1 MKVSIVIPIYNVE
14 KYLRECIDS
23 VIAQSYYNK
32 EVILVNDGS
41 TDSSIEICKEYDLK
55 YPYIKLINKK
65 NGGLSDARN
74 VGILNST
81 GEYILFLDSDD
92 YWDENNFLFDLV
104 QYIKINPNID
114 YIFFRYKFYYQKFQK
129 F

>member
-1 MKVSIVIPIYNVE
+1 MKISIVIPVYNVE
-14 KYLRECIDS
+14 KYLRECLDS
-23 VIAQSYYNK
+23 VIVQSYRNK

-41 TDSSIEICKEYDLK
+41 TDNSIEICEEYDMK
-55 YPYIKLINKK
+55 YPFIKLINKK

-92 YWDENNFLFDLV
+92 YWDDANLFFIV
-104 QYIKINPNID
+104 QVLEK
-114 YIFFRYKFYYQKFQK
+114 
-129 F
+129 